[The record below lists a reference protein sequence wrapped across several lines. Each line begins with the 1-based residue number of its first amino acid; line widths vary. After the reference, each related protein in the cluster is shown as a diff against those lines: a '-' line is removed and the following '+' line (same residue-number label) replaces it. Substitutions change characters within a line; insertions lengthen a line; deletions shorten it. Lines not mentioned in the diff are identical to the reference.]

1 MPSIDE
7 RVKKLAYPASSVKKK
22 QKKVV
27 RTITRAD
34 MDAINRSIAPKIK
47 QNAVERNMSKQS
59 AYNDNKSWI

>member
-1 MPSIDE
+1 MLLYWKVP
-7 RVKKLAYPASSVKKK
+7 KKK

-47 QNAVERNMSKQS
+47 QNAAERNMSKQS